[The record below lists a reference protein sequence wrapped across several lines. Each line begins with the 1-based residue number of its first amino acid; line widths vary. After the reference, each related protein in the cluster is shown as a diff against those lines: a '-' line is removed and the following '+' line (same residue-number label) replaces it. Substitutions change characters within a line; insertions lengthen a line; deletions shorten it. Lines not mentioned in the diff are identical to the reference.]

1 MHSKELN
8 NLFIKSLTER
18 LSKVNNKEVILLQD
32 LNIDLI
38 KSNSDAN
45 GSKFL
50 GAIYSSNLFSHITS
64 VCRLTSKSH
73 TLIYNIISNINEE
86 CTSGNLINT
95 ISDHLG

>member
-32 LNIDLI
+32 FNIDLI

-45 GSKFL
+45 GSKLL

-64 VCRLTSKSH
+64 VCRLTSKNH

-86 CTSGNLINT
+86 
-95 ISDHLG
+95 

>member
-32 LNIDLI
+32 FNIDLI

-50 GAIYSSNLFSHITS
+50 GGIYSSNRFFHITS
-64 VCRLTSKSH
+64 VCRLTSKNH
-73 TLIYNIISNINEE
+73 THIYNISNINEE
-86 CTSGNLINT
+86 STLGNLINT
-95 ISDHLG
+95 ISDYLG